1 MWTSIFHGQKS
12 TSNFTTSKLY
22 VSIFCHHSTNAQIF
36 YKSAAEATHKH
47 YYEKSQVSVI
57 RCFHNYK
64 KQLSPQYKQENLNV
78 FFKIPKLSSTRTAD
92 LEIKFPVSVE
102 IYQASESRPY
112 HQQNEVGISRHLHE
126 TLNSTSDHVNFG
138 TFSKLI
144 LSKKYRD
151 NTQAPG
157 HTALG
162 SETILSVQFPSTRTP
177 PRWPVAPFHMLTHCP
192 ALHRW
197 RPVQSTSPV
206 SETLTQLSGY

>member
-1 MWTSIFHGQKS
+1 MDSIFHGQKS

-47 YYEKSQVSVI
+47 YYEKSQVSVYGVFI
-57 RCFHNYK
+57 IIKSNY
-64 KQLSPQYKQENLNV
+64 LPSTSRENLNV

-112 HQQNEVGISRHLHE
+112 HQQNGVGISRHLHE

-144 LSKKYRD
+144 LSKGWGQY
-151 NTQAPG
+151 T
-157 HTALG
+157 
-162 SETILSVQFPSTRTP
+162 STWDTL
-177 PRWPVAPFHMLTHCP
+177 PRIRNNPIGPVP
-192 ALHRW
+192 
-197 RPVQSTSPV
+197 
-206 SETLTQLSGY
+206 